1 MPKQV
6 FKIKEFHGGI
16 NSDSD
21 PRDLREGQSPTMVDC
36 SIDSVGRLK
45 LMGSTSETDGS
56 GNSFTHT
63 PLSTKNK
70 GLFVMSSDRQFDGG
84 SADETLIFSYDS
96 GDNKVDGKDS
106 EGWDANLI
114 NPAQAIDPLYYSA
127 DGVLRVGDKNL
138 SAKTRWFGYVT
149 DERFEG
155 MNADSGSI
163 GWLDA
168 NQELAKPSSGKCL
181 MSTPHSASDSN
192 GVNSTDSEYIGDV
205 IDNSGTDVAVHSAVN
220 LRVGV
225 QIIDVFPNTTSSWTY
240 GFSTGADNTD
250 LYPLFGDN
258 NVKVTGSST
267 SDNDTVSDSVDN
279 FSVTEDQSVVFG
291 FFISTAELAKLQ
303 QINITMSTFE
313 WDFTADQLVADC
325 WNLLVCGANNVSVLG
340 SGGLGTTMSAWAMT
354 VLQKTGNTGNDA
366 PDFYLSGPVLC
377 SNGGALGVDSFQPGS
392 HTFYHTYLYDDSKQE
407 SLPFLFDDVDT
418 GSAPNNRNEINIVG
432 SPILFSFD
440 AYICSNVGAG
450 NAYGFNKRLTGS
462 RLYWKNQENDNY
474 FLIGELDFVDKGF
487 KWTPESDTLA
497 YDMANTSNT
506 ATPMLSKTAIVKNI
520 DPVAS
525 NIVDTFKI
533 INGFS
538 SEVTSLE
545 AKYKTAVVHGRRAY
559 VGNIKQD
566 SKTHPD
572 RMLKSQVNKFDT
584 FPKGHGIIDVVIRD
598 GEDIVKLEAYA
609 DRILQF
615 KKNSLYI
622 INVSD
627 NIEFLEDTYRNKG
640 CSFDYHTTKT
650 DQGIAWFNIHG
661 VYFYDGQK
669 VHNLLEKGGI
679 RIINETDWE
688 AFITDGEDGSSDD
701 ADMGSAMIGYIP
713 KKRHI
718 LIKNE
723 NNDVFIFDLI
733 LQAWTK
739 GSGRLSETTHMT
751 NFALDA
757 NQDLFYID
765 STDTDINTWQ
775 TSAQSSAGFV
785 YQTPDIDFGEPG
797 VRKKIHKVYIT
808 YKTGGTTNV
817 QVKYDVDGET
827 SFDKIFKDGTS
838 FSSNELSNAGSGGWT
853 QATLAP
859 NTSSEANNI
868 YSFALKF
875 TTDGTVP
882 STFEINDISIIY
894 RMKHIK

>member
-1 MPKQV
+1 
-6 FKIKEFHGGI
+6 
-16 NSDSD
+16 
-21 PRDLREGQSPTMVDC
+21 
-36 SIDSVGRLK
+36 
-45 LMGSTSETDGS
+45 
-56 GNSFTHT
+56 
-63 PLSTKNK
+63 
-70 GLFVMSSDRQFDGG
+70 
-84 SADETLIFSYDS
+84 
-96 GDNKVDGKDS
+96 
-106 EGWDANLI
+106 
-114 NPAQAIDPLYYSA
+114 
-127 DGVLRVGDKNL
+127 
-138 SAKTRWFGYVT
+138 
-149 DERFEG
+149 
-155 MNADSGSI
+155 
-163 GWLDA
+163 
-168 NQELAKPSSGKCL
+168 
-181 MSTPHSASDSN
+181 
-192 GVNSTDSEYIGDV
+192 
-205 IDNSGTDVAVHSAVN
+205 
-220 LRVGV
+220 
-225 QIIDVFPNTTSSWTY
+225 
-240 GFSTGADNTD
+240 
-250 LYPLFGDN
+250 
-258 NVKVTGSST
+258 
-267 SDNDTVSDSVDN
+267 
-279 FSVTEDQSVVFG
+279 
-291 FFISTAELAKLQ
+291 
-303 QINITMSTFE
+303 
-313 WDFTADQLVADC
+313 
-325 WNLLVCGANNVSVLG
+325 NNVSTIA
-340 SGGLGTTMSAWAMT
+340 SGGIDSSITDWAF
-354 VLQKTGNTGNDA
+354 VAEQKTGNAGNA
-366 PDFYLSGPVLC
+366 SPTFYMSGPVLC
-377 SNGGALGVDSFQPGS
+377 SNGGALGVDAFQPGS
-392 HTFYHTYLYDDSKQE
+392 YTFHHTYLYDDTRQE

-432 SPILFSFD
+432 SSILFSFD

-450 NAYGFNKRLTGS
+450 NAYGLNKRLTGS

-497 YDMANTSNT
+497 YDMANTANT
-506 ATPMLSKTAIVKNI
+506 TAPILSKTAIIKNI
-520 DPVAS
+520 DPIAS
-525 NIVDTFKI
+525 NIVDTFKV

-545 AKYKTAVVHGRRAY
+545 AKYKTVVVHGRRAY

-566 SKTHPD
+566 GKTHPD

-627 NIEFLEDTYRNKG
+627 NVEFLEDTYRNKG

-661 VYFYDGQK
+661 VYFYDGQQ

-701 ADMGSAMIGYIP
+701 SDMSSAMIGYIP

-739 GSGRLSETTHMT
+739 GSGRLSEQTAMT
-751 NFALDA
+751 NFALNAD
-757 NQDLFYID
+757 QDLFYID
-765 STDTDINTWQ
+765 STDTDINTWL
-775 TSAQSSAGFV
+775 TSPQVSSTNFT

-817 QVKYDVDGET
+817 QVKYDVNGET
-827 SFDKIFKDGTS
+827 SFDKLFKNGTN
-838 FSSNELSNAGSGGWT
+838 FSSYELDNAGGGGWT
-853 QATLAP
+853 QATLVP

-875 TTDGTVP
+875 TTDGTVL
-882 STFEINDISIIY
+882 STFEINDISIVY